1 MRFAALDTA
10 LRAGA
15 VRLLIALRFAGDLR
29 EDFRAGDFRAGDF
42 LADDFFAGDLR
53 AADFFRAGPLE
64 LDFRADFA
72 ALFFPR
78 DALLRAGADLR
89 PPDFFPPLFLPLFE
103 PLRDDFLAAILPS
116 SNVGV
121 LLRHYSNFRAQT
133 TTGVF
138 DEQSASAAGAR
149 QSRVEIL
156 DKMIDAASPDE
167 RRRHGKRADERDG
180 PLGIAPIGREK
191 RPDCRRKIPG

>member
-1 MRFAALDTA
+1 MRLAAFDTA

-15 VRLLIALRFAGDLR
+15 VRLLMALRFAGDLR
-29 EDFRAGDFRAGDF
+29 EDFLADDFLADDFFADDLFADDLFADDFFADDFFADDF

-53 AADFFRAGPLE
+53 AADFFRAAF
-64 LDFRADFA
+64 D

-78 DALLRAGADLR
+78 AALLRVGADLR
-89 PPDFFPPLFLPLFE
+89 APDFFPPLFLPLFE
-103 PLRDDFLAAILPS
+103 PLRDDFLAAIFSS

-138 DEQSASAAGAR
+138 
-149 QSRVEIL
+149 
-156 DKMIDAASPDE
+156 
-167 RRRHGKRADERDG
+167 
-180 PLGIAPIGREK
+180 
-191 RPDCRRKIPG
+191 